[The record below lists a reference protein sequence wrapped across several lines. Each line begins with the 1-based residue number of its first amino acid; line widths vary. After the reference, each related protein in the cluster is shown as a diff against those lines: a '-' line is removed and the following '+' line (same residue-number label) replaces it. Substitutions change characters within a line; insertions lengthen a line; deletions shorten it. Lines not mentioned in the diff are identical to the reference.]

1 MLTDGHRGQ
10 VQVVVSGNNVTTA
23 TITNDGDGGNESSGL
38 ETGTNQCSSPKDS
51 NNNSARTNT
60 NNNGK
65 DNLSIA
71 VAVATGGQQQQY
83 SSTNGNNHHHQQQQQ
98 HHHQP
103 QQQHQQTSYDLFYA
117 DNGNAGGN
125 HHHLVT
131 VSTTGQL
138 INGHGTPVIQSLN
151 QQQQQQQ
158 QQQQGQNG
166 STGGGHESPQMW
178 SHDNVAAA
186 SSAYMTGGNISPSN
200 LQFADPANPM
210 ESASI
215 TNQNRLINNIITY
228 NGNCNGTTATTVAM
242 ANGWNSFPLFEQTGY
257 TPAAVSVM
265 TGQSST
271 GVVHTNGGVELAGLR
286 VANPAI
292 GQITHYGIVGTAAAT
307 NIHGTNNGKG
317 LMPGTGTATYSL
329 SHETGAG
336 NDGGAYLDLSR
347 ECINC
352 STATTPL
359 WRRDNSGNYLCNA
372 CGIFNRSNGIQ
383 RPSNRS
389 HKKTVNNRRVGLTCS
404 NCKTTSTTLWRRNN
418 SGEPVCNAC
427 GLYFKLHNI
436 NRPLSMKKEGIQ
448 TRKRK
453 PKAATT
459 PTTTG
464 TATAIASVGSTGNVG
479 QLAIVTADVPATL
492 QHHHHHMTAKQ
503 AR

>member
-1 MLTDGHRGQ
+1 
-10 VQVVVSGNNVTTA
+10 
-23 TITNDGDGGNESSGL
+23 
-38 ETGTNQCSSPKDS
+38 
-51 NNNSARTNT
+51 
-60 NNNGK
+60 
-65 DNLSIA
+65 
-71 VAVATGGQQQQY
+71 
-83 SSTNGNNHHHQQQQQ
+83 
-98 HHHQP
+98 
-103 QQQHQQTSYDLFYA
+103 
-117 DNGNAGGN
+117 
-125 HHHLVT
+125 
-131 VSTTGQL
+131 
-138 INGHGTPVIQSLN
+138 
-151 QQQQQQQ
+151 
-158 QQQQGQNG
+158 
-166 STGGGHESPQMW
+166 MW

-336 NDGGAYLDLSR
+336 DDGGAYLDLSR

-359 WRRDNSGNYLCNA
+359 WRRDGTGHYLCNA
-372 CGIFNRSNGIQ
+372 CGLYQRVNGQ
-383 RPSNRS
+383 HRPLVRNVRRLS
-389 HKKTVNNRRVGLTCS
+389 TTTRRVGLICA
-404 NCKTTSTTLWRRNN
+404 NCGTKATSMWRRNS
-418 SGEPVCNAC
+418 SGDSVCNAC
-427 GLYFKLHNI
+427 GLYFRLNGI
-436 NRPLSMKKEGIQ
+436 NRPATMRKETIRTRRRRTIKPSSMMMMM
-448 TRKRK
+448 
-453 PKAATT
+453 
-459 PTTTG
+459 
-464 TATAIASVGSTGNVG
+464 STGMMIIMIKKKKKLV
-479 QLAIVTADVPATL
+479 A
-492 QHHHHHMTAKQ
+492 
-503 AR
+503 